1 LYLSWKLKALNYT
14 ARFIEL
20 ASEIN
25 GNMPRHTVSKIQ
37 DALNEHRKSLKGSQC
52 LVLGAAYKPDVD
64 DLRESPALDV
74 IGLLDKKGAVV
85 SYHDPMIKH
94 LHTHDGV
101 ELDSVPDLMAAI
113 RAADIVVIITNHKS
127 YDYPA
132 ILEAAKLIFDS
143 RNALGKIGKG
153 SPKVFRL

>member
-1 LYLSWKLKALNYT
+1 MS
-14 ARFIEL
+14 RQG
-20 ASEIN
+20 S
-25 GNMPRHTVSKIQ
+25 TVLF
-37 DALNEHRKSLKGSQC
+37 A